1 MSKHYLSGE
10 DFKAKIY
17 EGFLL
22 CLFAYNVKVM
32 SQLMNQGNLPPKVPS
47 LNDES
52 VRFQV
57 ELEFV
62 QCLANPNY
70 LNFLAQHG
78 YLKENNFV
86 NYLKYLLYWKEPEY
100 VKYLRYPQC
109 IYMLEL
115 LQYKQFRAELVNT
128 PCAKFIEDQM
138 LLHWQFYTRKR
149 IRMQQAMMD
158 AIRQRQENQSTTD
171 TTATSTQQNINMAIK
186 P

>member
-1 MSKHYLSGE
+1 MT
-10 DFKAKIY
+10 
-17 EGFLL
+17 
-22 CLFAYNVKVM
+22 
-32 SQLMNQGNLPPKVPS
+32 QQLPPMLTQKTIN

-70 LNFLAQHG
+70 LNFIAQRG
-78 YLKENNFV
+78 YFKETTFI
-86 NYLKYLLYWKEPEY
+86 NYLKYLLYWKEATY

-109 IYMLEL
+109 LHTLEL
-115 LQYKQFRAELVNT
+115 LQHAEFRNELVNA

-149 IRMQQAMMD
+149 VRVQQSMM
-158 AIRQRQENQSTTD
+158 E
-171 TTATSTQQNINMAIK
+171 TARQQNTQDNARSVVGK
-186 P
+186 T